1 MNTSQVIGNLVKD
14 IELIPFQNGNSEGY
28 VANGT
33 LATNEVFGNKKKTSY
48 IDFTVYNNKA
58 EVIKNYCSKGTKIGI
73 WGKLRSDTYEDK
85 KGITRKK
92 TYISVEGIDLVQKIE
107 NTPE

>member
-1 MNTSQVIGNLVKD
+1 MNSSQVIGNLVKD
-14 IELIPFQNGNSEGY
+14 IELIPFKNGNSEGY

-33 LATNEVFGNKKKTSY
+33 IATNEVFGNNKKTSY

-58 EVIKNYCSKGTKIGI
+58 EVINKYCSKGSKLGI
-73 WGKLRSDTYEDK
+73 WGKLRTDTYEDK

-92 TYISVEGIDLVQKIE
+92 TYISVEGIDLLQKSE
-107 NTPE
+107 NTSE